1 MRVLRDQLHETLRC
15 TGEERGVSLQ
25 WDERELAHRAAAQA
39 AADTADLLRE
49 RLADLE
55 VDDAA
60 MVRLG
65 VERRLQLKAVSD
77 HVASEIGR
85 SRASATV
92 SPWRCIVKRN
102 GGSTMSRPT
111 GSSPTPA
118 SVRMPLISVTAL
130 RIRPASGAT
139 GARKPW
145 KPARQFSCGSHGEY
159 SS

>member
-1 MRVLRDQLHETLRC
+1 M
-15 TGEERGVSLQ
+15 SLQ

-49 RLADLE
+49 RLADPE
-55 VDDAA
+55 VDDAAA

-65 VERRLQLKAVSD
+65 VERRHSRRSVTMS
-77 HVASEIGR
+77 ASKIGR

-92 SPWRCIVKRN
+92 SPWRRIVNRN

-139 GARKPW
+139 GPRKPW

-159 SS
+159 IS